1 MSIGNFW
8 QHVESKN
15 RYPQSAL
22 KFWKKEHRQEKAEK
36 EASRK
41 RPMEDNEALSE
52 KKLQE
57 IAKAEEAKRRKEH
70 FDSHYERF
78 RHHGK
83 DDSVKP
89 EVKKI
94 P

>member
-1 MSIGNFW
+1 M
-8 QHVESKN
+8 
-15 RYPQSAL
+15 
-22 KFWKKEHRQEKAEK
+22 
-36 EASRK
+36 
-41 RPMEDNEALSE
+41 SE

-70 FDSHYERF
+70 LESHYERF

-94 P
+94 PKRRRKKKRKKRSQRRRHQSNIPSQEA

>member
-1 MSIGNFW
+1 
-8 QHVESKN
+8 
-15 RYPQSAL
+15 
-22 KFWKKEHRQEKAEK
+22 
-36 EASRK
+36 
-41 RPMEDNEALSE
+41 MEDSEALSE

-57 IAKAEEAKRRKEH
+57 IVKAEEAKRRKEH
-70 FDSHYERF
+70 LESHYERF

-94 P
+94 PKRLGENG